1 VTAALAVPP
10 ARCPTSAA
18 PVVSLASVR
27 KRFGRRTVLDGV
39 SCAVARG
46 RVTAI
51 LGPNAAG
58 KSTLIKIV
66 LGLVRPDEG
75 TVTVAGARVNG
86 DPAYRAGIGYMPQAA
101 RFPENLTGRK
111 VLAMLR
117 DLRGASAVDE
127 RLIAEFRLAP
137 ELDKPVRTLS
147 GGTRQK
153 LNAAIAFL
161 FAPPLLVLDEPTAG
175 LDPVASGTLK
185 ARILEHRAG
194 GGSVI
199 LSSHVLSEVEELADD
214 VVFLLEGRI
223 AFRGPLAELR
233 GETGEERLER
243 AVARLM
249 TEGRS

>member
-1 VTAALAVPP
+1 VTAALAIRPP
-10 ARCPTSAA
+10 RPAPAAA
-18 PVVSLASVR
+18 PVVGLASVC
-27 KRFGRRTVLDGV
+27 KRFGRRTVLDAV
-39 SCAVARG
+39 SCTIGTG

-66 LGLVRPDEG
+66 LGLVRADGG
-75 TVTVAGARVNG
+75 TVTVAGTRVNG
-86 DPAYRAGIGYMPQAA
+86 EPDYRRVLGYMPQAA
-101 RFPENLTGRK
+101 RFPENLTGHK
-111 VLAMLR
+111 VLAMLC
-117 DLRGASAVDE
+117 DLRGRSAVDE
-127 RLIAEFRLAP
+127 RLITELALDS
-137 ELDKPVRTLS
+137 ELDKPIRTLS

-161 FAPPLLVLDEPTAG
+161 FRPQLLVLDEPTAG

-185 ARILEHRAG
+185 ARIREYRER

-199 LSSHVLSEVEELADD
+199 LTSHVLSEVEELADD
-214 VVFLLEGRI
+214 VVFLLEGRV
-223 AFRGPLAELR
+223 AFAGPISELR

-249 TEGRS
+249 TGMRA